1 MNLAQFSGTSPAGR
15 ITEKRITDIP
25 KWDTSKM
32 ACALLVGVLAIG
44 SEGFADEARPMLTA
58 LRTATPISLIAFDG
72 DKVAQHT
79 SKTNALRA
87 PQGNLRFAGLG
98 STPRA
103 TRRALSNHYTRL
115 INAPAPVYSPSVLA
129 CSVPASRSASAPR
142 QAVVSGDAQLSMI
155 SSRRSEGRRI
165 AEGEKIQSAKATRVD
180 APVSSLPP
188 ATMKPRVLPSLIK
201 ANELVDLSIATLP
214 ELGAGSKVVQVR
226 ELKLPPTSQPLPQ
239 WMQDFVVPLDGKLTS
254 VPLPASPKSKS
265 GGTRIAQNPEAPPIR
280 QPQSPITSSD
290 RLPNQIEVAASTY
303 IVLVTKVD
311 LQTVAIADP
320 NIADVTVVNA
330 RSLLVNGK
338 APGVTTLVVVD
349 RLGKIRQYQVRVVS
363 APGERPN
370 DIAGLIGI
378 EGVSVQQVRDTLIL
392 TGEVATAEEMKR
404 ALDMAGIFSPKVINQ
419 LSVRGKVDPEAVTA
433 LQIQEAI
440 NRPEI
445 MVRVVGK
452 TAIIDGI
459 VASEVERLRAEQIAR
474 AYTDGVLNLLRL
486 PTMSVEELR
495 EMLGGVE
502 SNPPAADDEYIGMAG
517 RMLTPRGLVVRQSGG
532 QVILDGALASQ
543 TDIDAALAAA
553 SRTGLPI
560 LNRLTVTPAL
570 PAEAA
575 LLQTVAQA
583 IGIPGIRV
591 RGTAKRLVLV
601 GVVADTNVAVTAEQV
616 ARGFAAEVDNQL
628 QTPNP
633 ISVDVD
639 VSFVEISNNNLKNLG
654 FTFPSLS
661 DASSSG
667 FVLGQRSVNGLIPGI
682 LPTDPLTGA
691 ALRSSG
697 ILSSFQAQLRAE
709 ATKGTVRILSNPRTS
724 VLSGRTATFQVG
736 GQVPIPISITQTATG
751 TTTGIEFKN
760 FGILLDVIPNANANG
775 VITMRLRTEV
785 SEPDFSIGFT
795 PFAGASPIPG
805 FARRASVTEVTI
817 GRDGTIALG
826 GLISN
831 TTRKSVTK
839 IPILGNIPILGA
851 LFTSKRFQNDQTELI
866 IFVTPRVRTTEM
878 APGETA
884 PAAVTAAGNTTNVGA
899 TLGNPGISSF
909 DDGANLT
916 RSGAN

>member
-1 MNLAQFSGTSPAGR
+1 MNLAQFSGTSPAR
-15 ITEKRITDIP
+15 RITDIS
-25 KWDTSKM
+25 KKDTSKLDTSKLDTSKM
-32 ACALLVGVLAIG
+32 ACALLLGVLAIG

-58 LRTATPISLIAFDG
+58 LRTATPTSLIAYDG

-79 SKTNALRA
+79 FEINALRST
-87 PQGNLRFAGLG
+87 QSNLRFAGLG
-98 STPRA
+98 NSPSA
-103 TRRALSNHYTRL
+103 ARRVLSNHYTRI
-115 INAPAPVYSPSVLA
+115 INAPAPVQKPALL
-129 CSVPASRSASAPR
+129 ASRSAAAPR
-142 QAVVSGDAQLSMI
+142 DAQLSMI
-155 SSRRSEGRRI
+155 SARRSEGRRI
-165 AEGEKIQSAKATRVD
+165 AEGEKVESAKATRVD

-201 ANELVDLSIATLP
+201 ASELVDFSIATLP

-254 VPLPASPKSKS
+254 VPLPASPQKGNSS
-265 GGTRIAQNPEAPPIR
+265 GTRLAQNPEAPPIR

-378 EGVSVQQVRDTLIL
+378 EGVSVQQIRDTLIL
-392 TGEVATAEEMKR
+392 TGEVATAEEMQR

-419 LSVRGKVDPEAVTA
+419 LSVRGKVDPDAVTA

-452 TAIIDGI
+452 TTILDGT
-459 VASEVERLRAEQIAR
+459 VANEQERQRAEQLAR

-486 PTMSVEELR
+486 PNMSVEELR

-502 SNPPAADDEYIGMAG
+502 SAPSADDAYVGMAG
-517 RMLTPRGLVVRQSGG
+517 RMLAPRGLVVRQAGG
-532 QVILDGALASQ
+532 QLILEGALPTEAE
-543 TDIDAALAAA
+543 INAALITA

-560 LNRLTVTPAL
+560 INRLTVTPAL

-575 LLQTVAQA
+575 LVQTVAQA
-583 IGIPGIRV
+583 IGVPGVRV
-591 RGTAKRLVLV
+591 RGTAKRLVLE
-601 GVVADTNVAVTAEQV
+601 GVVADTNIAVTAEQI

-639 VSFVEISNNNLKNLG
+639 VSFVEISNSNLKNLG
-654 FTFPSLS
+654 FTFPSLQ
-661 DASSSG
+661 DASGTG

-682 LPTDPLTGA
+682 LPTDPLTNGT
-691 ALRSSG
+691 LRSSG

-736 GQVPIPISITQTATG
+736 GQVPIPVGITQTATG
-751 TTTGIEFKN
+751 TTTSIEFKN
-760 FGILLDVIPNANANG
+760 YGILLDVIPNANANG

-839 IPILGNIPILGA
+839 IPILSSIPILGK
-851 LFTSKRFQNDQTELI
+851 LFTSKRFQNDQSELI
-866 IFVTPRVRTTEM
+866 IFVTPRVRITEM

-909 DDGANLT
+909 DEGTNITKGGAN
-916 RSGAN
+916 

>member
-1 MNLAQFSGTSPAGR
+1 MNLAQLSSTSLSGDATGWTVKPTAR
-15 ITEKRITDIP
+15 RAT
-25 KWDTSKM
+25 DTSKM
-32 ACALLVGVLAIG
+32 ACALLLGVLAIG
-44 SEGFADEARPMLTA
+44 GESFAEEARPMLTA
-58 LRTATPISLIAFDG
+58 LRTATPTSLIAYNG
-72 DKVAQHT
+72 EQIAQHNADF
-79 SKTNALRA
+79 NALRA
-87 PQGNLRFAGLG
+87 PQGNFHFAGLND
-98 STPRA
+98 TPRA
-103 TRRALSNHYTRL
+103 TRRVLSAQYFRI
-115 INAPAPVYSPSVLA
+115 INAPAPVQRPAFL
-129 CSVPASRSASAPR
+129 ASRSASAPH
-142 QAVVSGDAQLSMI
+142 QVIASGVAQLSMI
-155 SSRRSEGRRI
+155 SARRSEGRRI
-165 AEGEKIQSAKATRVD
+165 AAGEKIESAKATRVD

-214 ELGAGSKVVQVR
+214 QLGKGSKVVQVR

-254 VPLPASPKSKS
+254 VPLPANPKS
-265 GGTRIAQNPEAPPIR
+265 GATRIAQNPEAPPIR

-363 APGERPN
+363 APGEKPN

-452 TAIIDGI
+452 TAILDGI
-459 VASEVERLRAEQIAR
+459 IASEVERQRAEQIAR

-502 SNPPAADDEYIGMAG
+502 SNPSVADDDEYIGIAG

-583 IGIPGIRV
+583 IGLPGVRV

-616 ARGFAAEVDNQL
+616 ARGFATEVDNQL

-682 LPTDPLTGA
+682 LPTDPLTGG

-736 GQVPIPISITQTATG
+736 GQVPIPVGITQTATG
-751 TTTGIEFKN
+751 TTTSIEFKN
-760 FGILLDVIPNANANG
+760 YGILLDVIPNANANG

-795 PFAGASPIPG
+795 PFAGASRIPG

-851 LFTSKRFQNDQTELI
+851 LFTSKRFQNDQSELI
-866 IFVTPRVRTTEM
+866 IFVTPHVRTTEM

-884 PAAVTAAGNTTNVGA
+884 PAAVTAVGNTTNVGA

-916 RSGAN
+916 KSGAN